1 MARIARI
8 VVPGLPHLVTQ
19 RGMRGERLFRDAA
32 DYELYRDLLAAACR
46 KGRVA
51 VWAYCLMP
59 NHVHLILVPSEAAGL
74 ARALGETHRR
84 YAGYVNARARRSGH
98 LFQGRFASVAMDEGH
113 VLAAARYVA
122 LNPVRARLVKQAKD
136 WEWSSV
142 RAHLRGKDD
151 SLVTVGPVLE
161 RAGRFAALLQ
171 QPVAPDE
178 FTALRGAEGIGRP
191 VGAPA
196 FLKRVSRRLGR
207 EVEPRKRG
215 PKPKAEAAA
224 PVKAA
229 PAKRTQLGKAS
240 AKRIAASKSPAK
252 KTPAKKIP
260 ARKMPAKT
268 TPPNRRPAKAVPARR
283 TPAKT
288 ARRTAR

>member
-8 VVPGLPHLVTQ
+8 VVPGLPHHVTQ
-19 RGMRGERLFRDAA
+19 RGNRGERIFLEEG
-32 DYELYRDLLAAACR
+32 DYALYRDLLAGACR
-46 KGRVA
+46 KAGVA

-113 VLAAARYVA
+113 VLAAVRYVA
-122 LNPVRARLVKQAKD
+122 LNPVRARLVKQARD

-229 PAKRTQLGKAS
+229 PAKRTQLGKAP
-240 AKRIAASKSPAK
+240 AKRVSATKSPAK